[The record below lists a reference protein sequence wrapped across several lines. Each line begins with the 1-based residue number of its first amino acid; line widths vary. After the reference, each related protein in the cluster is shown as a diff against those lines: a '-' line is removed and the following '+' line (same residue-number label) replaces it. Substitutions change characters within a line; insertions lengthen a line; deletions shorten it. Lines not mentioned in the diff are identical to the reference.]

1 MQRAGLAGRVAVVT
15 GGAQGIGRAAAEE
28 LAREGARV
36 AILDRNA
43 AAGEAARRAL
53 EEQNLE
59 VLFLAGDVTREA
71 DVADAFARLE
81 RRWGPADILVNNA
94 GGNTYFDPVRMTE
107 ADWDAAMALNLK
119 SAWLCSRAALPGM
132 IARGSGA
139 IVNVSSLH
147 ARMTARG
154 MFPYAAA
161 KAGLTG
167 LTRSLALEYGP
178 AGIRVN
184 AVLPG
189 WTRTPP
195 VEEWLARSGN
205 PEEAERRLRAV
216 HPLGRIA
223 EPRDVARVIAFLASD
238 DAAAVTGAEIV
249 VDCGLS
255 AKYAGQEELG

>member
-1 MQRAGLAGRVAVVT
+1 MTGARLEGRVAVVT
-15 GGAQGIGRAAAEE
+15 GGAQGIGLACCRE

-36 AILDRNA
+36 AMLDRNRK
-43 AAGEAARRAL
+43 AGEAARL
-53 EEQNLE
+53 GLKEQNLD
-59 VLFLAGDVTREA
+59 VLFLQADVTREEE
-71 DVADAFARLE
+71 VAEAFQQVEERL
-81 RRWGPADILVNNA
+81 GAAAVLVNNA
-94 GGNTYFDPVRMTE
+94 GGNVYHDPVRMSSAE
-107 ADWDAAMALNLK
+107 WDAAMALNLK
-119 SAWLCSRAALPGM
+119 SAWLCARAALPGM
-132 IARGSGA
+132 VRRGGGA

-161 KAGLTG
+161 KAGLAG

-178 AGIRVN
+178 AGVRVN

-195 VEEWLARSGN
+195 VEAWLQRDGDAAG
-205 PEEAERRLRAV
+205 EEKRLAAV

-223 EPRDVARVIAFLASD
+223 EAREVARVVVFLASD
-238 DAAAVTGAEIV
+238 DASAMTGAEVV

-255 AKYAGQEELG
+255 ARYAGPEG

>member
-1 MQRAGLAGRVAVVT
+1 MAGMRLDGRVAVVT
-15 GGAQGIGRAAAEE
+15 GGAQGIGRACCEE

-36 AILDRNA
+36 AMLDRNA
-43 AAGEAARRAL
+43 EAGEAAERAL
-53 EEQNLE
+53 REQKLD
-59 VLFLAGDVTREA
+59 VLFLQADVTREE
-71 DVADAFARLE
+71 DVAAAFARVE
-81 RRWGPADILVNNA
+81 QRWGPAEILVNNA
-94 GGNTYFDPVRMTE
+94 GGNTYYDPVRMSS

-119 SAWLCSRAALPGM
+119 SAWLCARAALPGM
-132 IARGSGA
+132 AERRAGV

-178 AGIRVN
+178 AGVRVN

-195 VEEWLARSGN
+195 VEAWLGRGGN
-205 PEEAERRLRAV
+205 PAAAERRLAAV

-223 EPRDVARVIAFLASD
+223 EARDVARVVVFLASD
-238 DAAAVTGAEIV
+238 DAAAITGAEIV
-249 VDCGLS
+249 ADCGLS
-255 AKYAGQEELG
+255 AKYAGQEE

>member
-1 MQRAGLAGRVAVVT
+1 MAGMRLEGRVAVVT
-15 GGAQGIGRAAAEE
+15 GGAQGIGRACCEE

-43 AAGEAARRAL
+43 EAGEEARL
-53 EEQNLE
+53 GMQEQKLD
-59 VLFLAGDVTREA
+59 VLFFQADVTRE
-71 DVADAFARLE
+71 DEVAAAFARLGE
-81 RRWGPADILVNNA
+81 RWGPAEILVNNA
-94 GGNTYFDPVRMTE
+94 GGNTYYDPVRMSA
-107 ADWDAAMALNLK
+107 ADWDAAFGLNLK
-119 SAWLCSRAALPGM
+119 SAWLCARAALPGM
-132 IARGSGA
+132 IERRAGA

-161 KAGLTG
+161 KAGLVG

-178 AGIRVN
+178 AGVRVN

-195 VEEWLARSGN
+195 VEAWLGRSGN
-205 PEEAERRLRAV
+205 PVEEGRRLAAV

-223 EPRDVARVIAFLASD
+223 EAREAARVVVFLASD
-238 DAAAVTGAEIV
+238 DASAVTGAEIV

-255 AKYAGQEELG
+255 AKYAGQEE

>member
-1 MQRAGLAGRVAVVT
+1 MAGMRLDGRVAVVT
-15 GGAQGIGRAAAEE
+15 GGAQGIGRACAEE

-36 AILDRNA
+36 AMLDRNA
-43 AAGEAARRAL
+43 EAGEAARRAL
-53 EEQNLE
+53 QEQELD
-59 VLFLAGDVTREA
+59 VLFLHADVTREE
-71 DVADAFARLE
+71 DVAAAFARVAE
-81 RRWGPADILVNNA
+81 RWGPAEILVNNA
-94 GGNTYFDPVRMTE
+94 GGNTYHDPVRMSS

-119 SAWLCSRAALPGM
+119 SAWLCARAALPGM
-132 IARGSGA
+132 VERGAGV

-178 AGIRVN
+178 AGVRVN

-195 VEEWLARSGN
+195 VEAWLGRGGDPAR
-205 PEEAERRLRAV
+205 EERRLAAV

-223 EPRDVARVIAFLASD
+223 EAREVARVVVFLASD
-238 DAAAVTGAEIV
+238 DASAVTGAEIV
-249 VDCGLS
+249 ADCGLS
-255 AKYAGQEELG
+255 AKYAGQEE

>member
-1 MQRAGLAGRVAVVT
+1 MAGMRLEGRVAVVT
-15 GGAQGIGRAAAEE
+15 GGAQGIGRACCEE

-43 AAGEAARRAL
+43 EAGEAARL
-53 EEQNLE
+53 GMQEQKLD
-59 VLFLAGDVTREA
+59 VAFFQADVTRE
-71 DVADAFARLE
+71 DEVAAAFARLGE
-81 RRWGPADILVNNA
+81 RWGPAEILVNNA
-94 GGNTYFDPVRMTE
+94 GGNTYYDPVRMSA
-107 ADWDAAMALNLK
+107 ADWDAALALNLK
-119 SAWLCSRAALPGM
+119 SAWLCARAALPGM
-132 IARGSGA
+132 VERGAGA

-161 KAGLTG
+161 KAGLVG

-178 AGIRVN
+178 AGVRVN

-195 VEEWLARSGN
+195 VEAWLGRSGK
-205 PEEAERRLRAV
+205 PVEEGRRLAAV

-223 EPRDVARVIAFLASD
+223 EAREVARVVVFLASD
-238 DAAAVTGAEIV
+238 DASAVAGAEIV

-255 AKYAGQEELG
+255 AKYAGQEE

>member
-1 MQRAGLAGRVAVVT
+1 MATGRLAGKIAVVT
-15 GGAQGIGRAAAEE
+15 GGAQGIGRAVAEE
-28 LAREGARV
+28 MAREGARV
-36 AILDRNA
+36 AVLDRNA
-43 AAGEAARRAL
+43 AAGEAARAEL
-53 EEQNLE
+53 QEQKLP
-59 VLFLAGDVTREA
+59 VMFCAADVTREH
-71 DVADAFARLE
+71 DVGAAFARLE
-81 RRWGPADILVNNA
+81 EAWGTAEILVNNA
-94 GGNTYFDPVRMTE
+94 GGNTYYDPVRMRS

-119 SAWLCSRAALPGM
+119 SAWLCARAALPGM
-132 IARGSGA
+132 VARGAGA

-161 KAGLTG
+161 KAGLVG

-178 AGIRVN
+178 AGVRVN

-195 VEEWLARSGN
+195 VQDWLARDGD
-205 PEEAERRLRAV
+205 PEKEERRLGSV

-223 EPRDVARVIAFLASD
+223 EAREVARAVVFLASD
-238 DAAAVTGAEIV
+238 DASAITGAELV

-255 AKYAGQEELG
+255 AKYAGQEE

>member
-1 MQRAGLAGRVAVVT
+1 MAGRRLDGRVAVVT
-15 GGAQGIGRAAAEE
+15 GGAQGIGRACCEE

-36 AILDRNA
+36 AMLDRNA
-43 AAGEAARRAL
+43 EAGGAAGRAL
-53 EEQNLE
+53 QEQKLD
-59 VLFLAGDVTREA
+59 VLFLQA
-71 DVADAFARLE
+71 DVSREEDVAAAFARVE
-81 RRWGPADILVNNA
+81 QRWGAADILVNNA
-94 GGNTYFDPVRMTE
+94 GGNTCHDPVRMSS

-119 SAWLCSRAALPGM
+119 TAWLCARAALPGM
-132 IARGSGA
+132 VQRRAGV

-178 AGIRVN
+178 AGVRVN

-195 VEEWLARSGN
+195 VEAWLARHGDAQA
-205 PEEAERRLRAV
+205 EERRLAAV
-216 HPLGRIA
+216 HPLGRFA
-223 EPRDVARVIAFLASD
+223 EAREVARVVVFLASG
-238 DAAAVTGAEIV
+238 DAAAITGAEIV

-255 AKYAGQEELG
+255 AKYAGQEE

>member
-1 MQRAGLAGRVAVVT
+1 MAGMRLDGRVAVVT
-15 GGAQGIGRAAAEE
+15 GGAQGIGRACAEE

-36 AILDRNA
+36 AMLDRNA
-43 AAGEAARRAL
+43 EAGEAAARAL
-53 EEQNLE
+53 QEQKLD
-59 VLFLAGDVTREA
+59 VLFLRADVTQEGDVA
-71 DVADAFARLE
+71 AAFARVE
-81 RRWGPADILVNNA
+81 RRWGPAGILVNNA
-94 GGNTYFDPVRMTE
+94 GGNTCLDPVRMSG

-119 SAWLCSRAALPGM
+119 SAWLCARAALPAM
-132 IARGSGA
+132 AARRAGA

-161 KAGLTG
+161 KAGLIG

-178 AGIRVN
+178 AGVRVN

-195 VEEWLARSGN
+195 VEAWLGRSGD
-205 PEEAERRLRAV
+205 PAEAERRLRAV
-216 HPLGRIA
+216 HPLGRFA
-223 EPRDVARVIAFLASD
+223 EAGEVARVVVFLASD
-238 DAAAVTGAEIV
+238 DASAMTGAEIV

-255 AKYAGQEELG
+255 AKYAGQEE

>member
-1 MQRAGLAGRVAVVT
+1 MAGLRLDGRVAVVT
-15 GGAQGIGRAAAEE
+15 GGAQGIGRACSEE

-36 AILDRNA
+36 AMIDRNA
-43 AAGEAARRAL
+43 EAGEAAGRAL
-53 EEQNLE
+53 QEQNLD
-59 VLFLAGDVTREA
+59 VLFLQADATRE
-71 DVADAFARLE
+71 DEVAAAFARVE
-81 RRWGPADILVNNA
+81 QRWGAVQILVNNA
-94 GGNTYFDPVRMTE
+94 GGNVYYDPVRMSS

-119 SAWLCSRAALPGM
+119 SAWPCARAALPGM
-132 IARGSGA
+132 IARGAGV

-161 KAGLTG
+161 KAGLVG

-178 AGIRVN
+178 AGVRVN

-195 VEEWLARSGN
+195 VEAWLGRGGDPAG
-205 PEEAERRLRAV
+205 EERRLKAV

-223 EPRDVARVIAFLASD
+223 EAREVARVAVFLASD
-238 DAAAVTGAEIV
+238 DASAVTGAEIV

-255 AKYAGQEELG
+255 AKYAGQEE

>member
-1 MQRAGLAGRVAVVT
+1 MAGMRLDGRVAVVT
-15 GGAQGIGRAAAEE
+15 GGAQGIGRACAEE

-36 AILDRNA
+36 AMIDRNA
-43 AAGEAARRAL
+43 EAGETAGLAL
-53 EEQNLE
+53 REQKLD
-59 VLFLAGDVTREA
+59 VLFLQADVTREDEVDA
-71 DVADAFARLE
+71 AFARVE
-81 RRWGPADILVNNA
+81 RHWGPAEILVNNA
-94 GGNTYFDPVRMTE
+94 GGNVYYDPVRMSS

-119 SAWLCSRAALPGM
+119 SAWLCARAALPGM
-132 IARGSGA
+132 AGRGAGV

-161 KAGLTG
+161 KAGLVG

-178 AGIRVN
+178 SGVRVN

-195 VEEWLARSGN
+195 VEAWLGRSGD
-205 PEEAERRLRAV
+205 PAREERRLAAV

-223 EPRDVARVIAFLASD
+223 EAREVARVVVFLASD
-238 DAAAVTGAEIV
+238 DASAITGAEIV

-255 AKYAGQEELG
+255 AKYAGQEE